1 MFVLNERAMGGSSVK
16 PGRIELCINRKAVGH
31 DAGGITQAL
40 RQYGEIEVEFW
51 LHFEWR
57 KEQDNEVIGLKEYF
71 GKLLRKSSEIAN
83 PLQFL
88 RYDGSFKATKKADQA
103 ESLAISRSELVSY
116 LRTNGIYDLRIFPM
130 MQSVNLEEL
139 TML

>member
-1 MFVLNERAMGGSSVK
+1 M
-16 PGRIELCINRKAVGH
+16 
-31 DAGGITQAL
+31 
-40 RQYGEIEVEFW
+40 
-51 LHFEWR
+51 
-57 KEQDNEVIGLKEYF
+57 KEYF

-88 RYDGSFKATKKADQA
+88 RYDGSFKATKKADLA

-116 LRTNGIYDLRIFPM
+116 LRTNGVYDLRIFPM

-139 TML
+139 TIL